1 MLRTL
6 LPICFLIF
14 SPAPQ
19 ASAQSSE
26 AASLREVFLDFP
38 INPNFEPPRPRCLYS
53 FYLGRNWIQIR
64 DNYGQK
70 HDCAYYG
77 SSGSQNYYVC
87 MNAQKQPT
95 ENQVEVAVSGWG
107 VIKWVKFVAS
117 EDLTAYCD

>member
-6 LPICFLIF
+6 LPICFMLF
-14 SPAPQ
+14 SY
-19 ASAQSSE
+19 ASHVHATE
-26 AASLREVFLDFP
+26 ADLREIFFDFP
-38 INPNFEPPRPRCLYS
+38 VHPNFEPPRPRCSYS

-77 SSGSQNYYVC
+77 SSDAQNFYVC
-87 MNAQKQPT
+87 VNAKKEST
-95 ENQVEVAVSGWG
+95 ENQVEVAVSNWG
-107 VIKWVKFVAS
+107 TVKWVKFVAT